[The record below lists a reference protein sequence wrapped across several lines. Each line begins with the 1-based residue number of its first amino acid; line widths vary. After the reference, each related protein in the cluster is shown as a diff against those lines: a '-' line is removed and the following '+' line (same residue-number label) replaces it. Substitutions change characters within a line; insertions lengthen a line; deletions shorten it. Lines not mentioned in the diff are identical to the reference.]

1 MLKNLV
7 LLQADAGGSS
17 MNPLQ
22 FILLGGIFLVMYF
35 FMIRPQ
41 TKKAKEQANYQDTL
55 QKGDKV
61 VMNSGMHAKIVSM
74 DEKTITVEVDNG
86 VKMKFEKGFISM
98 DLTKSINAKSTT
110 EVKTK

>member
-1 MLKNLV
+1 MNLI

-17 MNPLQ
+17 MGPLQ

-41 TKKAKEQANYQDTL
+41 TKKAKEQASYQDTL

-61 VMNSGMHAKIVSM
+61 VMNSGLHAKIVSV
-74 DEKTITVEVDNG
+74 DEKTILVEVDNG
-86 VKMKFEKGFISM
+86 VKMRFEKGFISM
-98 DLTKSINAKSTT
+98 DLTIAANGGTT
-110 EVKTK
+110 KDK